1 MPRAA
6 AALTVVLVVLGSALS
21 GCARQGNPYALP
33 EYNNSDAAAALAAR
47 SRPSA
52 TVRPG
57 SPKVERLAKPPAAVK
72 YTPADPRGQGAWVE
86 RGSINAGTI
95 QDRAVV
101 DAAVKYLSLFVQLSN
116 TWLVDQPAVAAVA
129 SGQAVTATAQRAA
142 LERSRGWR
150 TTGRFIVNVSSVQ
163 VTGASASVTGCHFD
177 ATSEVDQNGSV
188 VVAPPGGV
196 RITMELQ
203 RTGDTWRVSQWP
215 EKPPKSCDWRVR

>member
-6 AALTVVLVVLGSALS
+6 TALAVVLVVASSALS
-21 GCARQGNPYALP
+21 GCAKAGNPYALP
-33 EYNNSDAAAALAAR
+33 EYNSDAAAALAQN
-47 SRPSA
+47 RP
-52 TVRPG
+52 TGTPLPKG
-57 SPKVERLAKPPAAVK
+57 SSKVKRLAQPPAAVK
-72 YTPADPRGQGAWVE
+72 YTPSDPRGEGAWVE
-86 RGSINAGTI
+86 RGSVNAGTI

-116 TWLVDQPAVAAVA
+116 TWQVDQPAVAAVA
-129 SGQAVTATAQRAA
+129 SGQAVTAAAQRAA

-163 VTGASASVTGCHFD
+163 VDGASASVTGCHFD
-177 ATSEVDQNGSV
+177 ATSEVDQNGGV

-215 EKPPKSCDWRVR
+215 EKPPKSCDWRIR